1 MFSES
6 LVFISPFSSRSL
18 TVHYQYGKIGMW
30 MLLPELIASVI
41 FW

>member
-1 MFSES
+1 MFSEL
-6 LVFISPFSSRSL
+6 LVFISPFSSRSM
-18 TVHYQYGKIGMW
+18 TIRYQYSEIWVW